1 MSPRQKKP
9 RKCGCP
15 FGKLK
20 GHIFKPSGVP
30 MTVLDHITVY
40 RDELEALRLCDLKG
54 MTQEQAG
61 VSMGIS
67 RGTVQR
73 LLMSGREKIIGAII
87 SSKAIIFEPETNVKK

>member
-9 RKCGCP
+9 RKCECP

-20 GHIFKPSGVP
+20 GHIFKPSGIP
-30 MTVLDHITVY
+30 MTAIDHVTLY
-40 RDELEALRLCDLKG
+40 RDELEALRLCDFEG

-61 VSMGIS
+61 RSMGIS

-73 LLMSGREKIIGAII
+73 LLMSGREKIVGAII
-87 SSKAIIFEPETNVKK
+87 SSKAIIFEPETNVKE

>member
-1 MSPRQKKP
+1 
-9 RKCGCP
+9 
-15 FGKLK
+15 
-20 GHIFKPSGVP
+20 
-30 MTVLDHITVY
+30 MTALDHITVY

-54 MTQEQAG
+54 RTQEQAG

>member
-1 MSPRQKKP
+1 
-9 RKCGCP
+9 
-15 FGKLK
+15 
-20 GHIFKPSGVP
+20 
-30 MTVLDHITVY
+30 MTALDHITLY

-73 LLMSGREKIIGAII
+73 LLMSGREKIVGAII
-87 SSKAIIFEPETNVKK
+87 SSKAIIFEPETNVRKPLKGNY